1 MKVAPE
7 REAGRLRRALRGNAL
22 ARSGLILLAV
32 LALIAL
38 LGPLLWHYGYAEIT
52 PDLSQPPSLGH
63 PLGTDG
69 LGRDMLAQVMRGLH
83 QSLLIAITV
92 AVLASVFGTALGVI
106 AGYFG
111 GWVDAAI
118 MRLVDLVLTIPV
130 LAVAAFLGNRLSEAG
145 VSWVG
150 LALVLSGLLWTSVA
164 RLVRGVSLSL
174 RSLPFIRAAQVMGA
188 SRRRIMLRHMLPNVA
203 DHVIVATALLV
214 GVAILSE
221 TGLSFL
227 GFGVRPPDTSLG
239 LLIASSQSAVLTR
252 PWLFY
257 APGLTI
263 ILIVLAVNQ
272 IGEGLRGVVNPRAAP
287 ANAMLSAAS
296 GRRQRAAASP
306 GDSAPLLSV
315 TGLTVSFPGSARA
328 AVDEVHL
335 TLARG
340 RVLALVGE
348 SGSGKSL
355 TALAIAGL
363 LPVGAIAAGGIN
375 FDGQDLTG
383 LSFREWRAYRGRRIA
398 TIPQD
403 PTTCLNPVQTIGAQF
418 AESLSLVKPMP
429 AREARRRAVELMQVM
444 AISDPESRFDQYPH
458 QLSGG
463 MRQRVVI
470 AMAMIFDPDL
480 IIADEPTTALDVT
493 VQAQV
498 LSALRA
504 ARERTGAAMLFIT
517 HDLALVAGIAD
528 EVAVMR
534 AGRIVEQQDVF
545 ALFAAPRDAYTARLL
560 RLAPRLER
568 DAAAA
573 GTPADPSEGAT
584 PAARAA
590 PAETAAPAPAAPA
603 PAAKSAPTA
612 QRAASAAPAGPA
624 LLRVEGLE
632 RHFSRGRS
640 RRAGVVA
647 ALGGIDFE
655 LARGERLGIVGES
668 GSGKTTLLATIMGL
682 HRPSAGR
689 VLFEGVE
696 LSPAAR
702 HTSSR
707 HLAVVFQDP
716 YSSLDPRMTVAE
728 LLEEPMRIHGDRAR
742 APARAAQMCDRVG
755 LARTDLARFPH
766 EFSGGQRQRIAI
778 ARALMLEPRLLLLD
792 EPVSAL
798 DVSIQQDILQLL
810 RDLKRDSEVAYLLVS
825 HDIAVVAS
833 MSDRIGVMQRGRMVE
848 LGPAE
853 RVLTAPSHPYTR
865 ALMEAVPVPD
875 PVRARA
881 LRHGMR

>member
-1 MKVAPE
+1 MCSSIRGCVKVAPE

-22 ARSGLILLAV
+22 ARPGWVLLSMLV
-32 LALIAL
+32 LIAL
-38 LGPLLWHYGYAEIT
+38 IGPLLWHYGYAQIT
-52 PDLSQPPSLGH
+52 PDLSQPPSLRH

-83 QSLLIAITV
+83 QSLLIALTV
-92 AVLASVFGTALGVI
+92 AVLASVIGTALGVF

-118 MRLVDLVLTIPV
+118 MRLVDLVLTVPI

-145 VSWVG
+145 ISWVG
-150 LALVLSGLLWTSVA
+150 LALVLAGLLWTSVA

-239 LLIASSQSAVLTR
+239 LLIASAQSAVLTR

-257 APGLTI
+257 APGLAI
-263 ILIVLAVNQ
+263 IFIVLAVNQ
-272 IGEGLRGVVNPRAAP
+272 IGENLRTGVNPRTATINPFSSAP
-287 ANAMLSAAS
+287 
-296 GRRQRAAASP
+296 GRRRRAPVSR
-306 GDSAPLLSV
+306 GGGGPLLSV
-315 TGLTVSFPGSARA
+315 TGLTVRFPGRAQA
-328 AVDEVHL
+328 AVETVHL
-335 TLARG
+335 ELARG
-340 RVLALVGE
+340 QVLALVGE

-363 LPVGAIAAGGIN
+363 LPLGAVASGGIL
-375 FDGQDLTG
+375 FDGQDLSG
-383 LSFREWRAYRGRRIA
+383 LSFEEWRAYRGRRIA

-403 PTTCLNPVQTIGAQF
+403 PSTSLNPVQTIGAQF
-418 AESLSLVKPMP
+418 TESLGLAERIT
-429 AREARRRAVELMQVM
+429 AREARRRAVELMRLM
-444 AISDPESRFDQYPH
+444 AISDPELRFDQYPH

-498 LSALRA
+498 LAALRA
-504 ARERTGAAMLFIT
+504 AREKSGAAMLFIT

-528 EVAVMR
+528 RVAVMR

-560 RLAPRLER
+560 RLAPRLEPSR
-568 DAAAA
+568 VAA
-573 GTPADPSEGAT
+573 G
-584 PAARAA
+584 A
-590 PAETAAPAPAAPA
+590 PVAPVAPLAP
-603 PAAKSAPTA
+603 SAPL
-612 QRAASAAPAGPA
+612 ASSAPGTYFAPSAPSAVQPGAP
-624 LLRVEGLE
+624 LLRVEGLA
-632 RHFSRGRS
+632 RSFSRRGR
-640 RRAGVVA
+640 RGAGGVVA
-647 ALGGIDFE
+647 ALSGVDFE
-655 LARGERLGIVGES
+655 LARGETLGIVGES
-668 GSGKTTLLATIMGL
+668 GSGKTTLLATILGL
-682 HRPSAGR
+682 HPPSAGR

-696 LSPAAR
+696 LSPATRRAA
-702 HTSSR
+702 SR
-707 HLAVVFQDP
+707 HLAAVFQDP

-728 LLEEPMRIHGDRAR
+728 LLAEPMHIHGDGVRAVAR
-742 APARAAQMCDRVG
+742 AEQMCERVG
-755 LARTDLARFPH
+755 LTRTDLARFAH

-778 ARALMLEPRLLLLD
+778 ARALMLDPRLVLLD

-810 RDLKRDSEVAYLLVS
+810 RDLKRDLDVAYLLVA
-825 HDIAVVAS
+825 HDIAVVATL
-833 MSDRIGVMQRGRMVE
+833 SDRIGVMRGGRMVE
-848 LGPAE
+848 LGPTT
-853 RVLTAPSHPYTR
+853 RILTAPAHPYTQE
-865 ALMEAVPVPD
+865 LIKAVPVPD
-875 PVRARA
+875 PVLARA
-881 LRHGMR
+881 